1 MNNENEK
8 QNFTKWFVRQN
19 SKRHLKADSRV
30 LTFIAEFLTATGA
43 DLRNMETIR
52 QLFCAGYCY
61 YFAQILKDAFPGGE
75 VSWTAPFG
83 HIVYVYQGIPYD
95 IEGVYQGEATD
106 MIPIVYLA
114 RAIDDFRHIPDV
126 AYNATEQE
134 LAKIMLDYQEKR
146 KGGKTYECQN

>member
-1 MNNENEK
+1 MNNEK
-8 QNFTKWFVRQN
+8 QHFTKWFVQEN
-19 SKRHLKADSRV
+19 KKGQPKADSRV
-30 LTFIAEFLTATGA
+30 LTFIAEFLTATGT

-52 QLFCAGYCY
+52 QLFRAGYCY

-75 VSWTAPFG
+75 VSWAAPSG

-126 AYNATEQE
+126 VYNATEQE
-134 LAKIMLDYQEKR
+134 LAKIMLDYLEKR
-146 KGGKTYECQN
+146 KGGKTYECQD

>member
-19 SKRHLKADSRV
+19 SKRHPKADSRV
-30 LTFIAEFLTATGA
+30 LTFIAEFLTATGT

-52 QLFCAGYCY
+52 QLFRAGYCY
-61 YFAQILKDAFPGGE
+61 YFALILKEAFPDGE
-75 VSWTAPFG
+75 VSWAAPFG

-95 IEGVYQGEATD
+95 IDGVYKGDVMEY
-106 MIPIVYLA
+106 IPVKYLGK
-114 RAIDDFRHIPDV
+114 AIDDFRHIPDV

-134 LAKIMLDYQEKR
+134 LAKIMFDYRERQ
-146 KGGKTYECQN
+146 KGGKTYECQD